1 MKKIISQINSILSQ
15 KTQLKPKDICIC
27 GLSGGQDS
35 VLLFIILL
43 HLKNQ
48 WNINIQL
55 LHFNHFWQQKNFFS
69 TQHVWK
75 LAFIFN
81 NPIYIIPSELFLH
94 NEKKARQWRQQ
105 GLDRICCIEK
115 CEKILTGHTATD
127 RIETAFWHLIRGTS
141 PQGLLSLKWQNN
153 LIAPT
158 QFFNFPKF
166 QPFHTQIF
174 SFYQFSKKNF
184 NSNSKILKKN
194 TSYKKSKNKKL
205 MQAPFCFKSLT
216 DKNDKFLSPENKK
229 SKFLFHKND
238 LLQLSPSSLSSDKY
252 KMYLS
257 TIELRENVVYQKTTK
272 KIYKKTI
279 WFWIYQPKNSYS
291 FLVFNHCMLIINSVN
306 FENKMIDIQN
316 KHQIKYSFLIF
327 NILFSKK
334 NILRPLLIFH
344 RNDIIMFSKTYLLPI
359 LCDPSNQKIRWSR
372 NRLRHQLFPLLRFF
386 FNPNIESLVNNFL
399 EISVEEQNYIEY
411 LIQKIILYWLKK
423 ERNYNDIEKQVQILP
438 KAIQRR
444 LLQKIFQSYTNLQ
457 PNLLQIEILRENVDK
472 NQCS

>member
-1 MKKIISQINSILSQ
+1 
-15 KTQLKPKDICIC
+15 
-27 GLSGGQDS
+27 
-35 VLLFIILL
+35 
-43 HLKNQ
+43 
-48 WNINIQL
+48 
-55 LHFNHFWQQKNFFS
+55 
-69 TQHVWK
+69 
-75 LAFIFN
+75 
-81 NPIYIIPSELFLH
+81 
-94 NEKKARQWRQQ
+94 
-105 GLDRICCIEK
+105 
-115 CEKILTGHTATD
+115 
-127 RIETAFWHLIRGTS
+127 
-141 PQGLLSLKWQNN
+141 
-153 LIAPT
+153 
-158 QFFNFPKF
+158 
-166 QPFHTQIF
+166 
-174 SFYQFSKKNF
+174 
-184 NSNSKILKKN
+184 
-194 TSYKKSKNKKL
+194 
-205 MQAPFCFKSLT
+205 
-216 DKNDKFLSPENKK
+216 
-229 SKFLFHKND
+229 
-238 LLQLSPSSLSSDKY
+238 
-252 KMYLS
+252 
-257 TIELRENVVYQKTTK
+257 
-272 KIYKKTI
+272 
-279 WFWIYQPKNSYS
+279 
-291 FLVFNHCMLIINSVN
+291 MLIINSVN